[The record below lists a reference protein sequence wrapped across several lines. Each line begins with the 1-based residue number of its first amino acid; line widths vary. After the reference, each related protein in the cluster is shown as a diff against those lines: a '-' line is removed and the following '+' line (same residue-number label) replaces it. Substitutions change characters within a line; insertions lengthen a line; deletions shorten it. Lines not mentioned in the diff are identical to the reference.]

1 MVGGC
6 SCRYL
11 IVRNVPS
18 LGCGDDLANLF
29 GTYGPVE
36 ESVSHLFLLS
46 LLL

>member
-1 MVGGC
+1 V
-6 SCRYL
+6 RY
-11 IVRNVPS
+11 VPS

-36 ESVSHLFLLS
+36 ESVSPLLS